1 MLFRIQSY
9 LQFIWHSKNEHG
21 VHSPFVF
28 LLLTQGLYNK
38 KIKLPVAAL
47 SSYKGV
53 NSKKSRLLF
62 KIVRYFIP
70 KSILIV
76 GATTFEKEVI
86 ALANLKAKIDID
98 IDIEIEIDID
108 NAIYNCIYFSSIGI
122 NSLTNETIEQLVLTI
137 ENDSF
142 WILDNIHANA
152 AVEAL
157 WQTLKQNPK
166 VTVTIDTYHFG
177 LVFFRREQ
185 VEQHFIIRA

>member
-9 LQFIWHSKNEHG
+9 IQFLWHSKNEHG

-28 LLLTQGLYNK
+28 LLLTQGLYNT
-38 KIKLPVAAL
+38 KIKLPEAAL
-47 SSYKGV
+47 STYKGV

-62 KIVRYFIP
+62 KIVCYFSP

-76 GATTFEKEVI
+76 GDTTSEKEVMELANPKATIDI
-86 ALANLKAKIDID
+86 ALDS
-98 IDIEIEIDID
+98 
-108 NAIYNCIYFSSIGI
+108 AIYDCIYIHSQEFQFI
-122 NSLTNETIEQLVLTI
+122 TNERIEQMLNTT

-142 WILDNIHANA
+142 WILEDIHANPA
-152 AVEAL
+152 TEAL
-157 WQTLKQNPK
+157 WQTLQQNPK

-185 VEQHFIIRA
+185 AKEHFIIRA

>member
-9 LQFIWHSKNEHG
+9 LQFLWHSKNEHG
-21 VHSPFVF
+21 VHSPFIF

-47 SSYKGV
+47 STYKGV

-62 KIVRYFIP
+62 KIVRYFSP

-76 GATTFEKEVI
+76 GDTTFEKEVM
-86 ALANLKAKIDID
+86 ALANPKATIDIALD
-98 IDIEIEIDID
+98 SANYD
-108 NAIYNCIYFSSIGI
+108 CIYIHSQQFPFI
-122 NSLTNETIEQLVLTI
+122 TNERIEQMLNTT

-142 WILDNIHANA
+142 WILENIHANPA
-152 AVEAL
+152 AEAL
-157 WQTLKQNPK
+157 WQTLQQNPK

-177 LVFFRREQ
+177 LVFFRKEQ
-185 VEQHFIIRA
+185 AKEHFIIRA

>member
-1 MLFRIQSY
+1 MIFRISSY
-9 LQFIWHSKNEHG
+9 LQFLWHSKNEHG

-38 KIKLPVAAL
+38 KIKLPVADL
-47 SSYKGV
+47 SACKGV

-62 KIVRYFIP
+62 KIVRYFSP

-76 GATTFEKEVI
+76 GDTTFEKEVM
-86 ALANLKAKIDID
+86 ALANPKTTIDIALD
-98 IDIEIEIDID
+98 S
-108 NAIYNCIYFSSIGI
+108 AIYDCIYIHSQEFQFI
-122 NSLTNETIEQLVLTI
+122 TNGRIEQMLNTT

-142 WILDNIHANA
+142 WILEDIHANA
-152 AVEAL
+152 ATEAL
-157 WQTLKQNPK
+157 WQTLQQNPK

-185 VEQHFIIRA
+185 AKEHFIIRA

>member
-1 MLFRIQSY
+1 
-9 LQFIWHSKNEHG
+9 
-21 VHSPFVF
+21 
-28 LLLTQGLYNK
+28 LLTQGLYNK
-38 KIKLPVAAL
+38 KIKLPVSNL
-47 SSYKGV
+47 STYKGV

-62 KIVRYFIP
+62 KIGHYFSP

-76 GATTFEKEVI
+76 GASTFEKEVF
-86 ALANLKAKIDID
+86 ALANPKAKID
-98 IDIEIEIDID
+98 IDID

-122 NSLTNETIEQLVLTI
+122 NSITNETIEQLVLTI

-142 WILDNIHANA
+142 WIIENVHANA
-152 AVEAL
+152 AAEAL

-185 VEQHFIIRA
+185 VKEHFIIRA

>member
-1 MLFRIQSY
+1 MRFRIQSY
-9 LQFIWHSKNEHG
+9 LQFLWHSKNEHG

-47 SSYKGV
+47 STYKGV

-62 KIVRYFIP
+62 KIVRYFSP

-76 GATTFEKEVI
+76 GDTTFEKEVM
-86 ALANLKAKIDID
+86 ALANPKATIDIALD
-98 IDIEIEIDID
+98 S
-108 NAIYNCIYFSSIGI
+108 AIYDCIYIHSQEFQFI
-122 NSLTNETIEQLVLTI
+122 TNERIEQMLNTT

-142 WILDNIHANA
+142 WILEDIHANA
-152 AVEAL
+152 ATEAL

-177 LVFFRREQ
+177 LVFFRKEQ
-185 VEQHFIIRA
+185 AKEHFIIRA

>member
-1 MLFRIQSY
+1 MRFRIQSY
-9 LQFIWHSKNEHG
+9 LQFLWHSKNEHG

-28 LLLTQGLYNK
+28 LLLTQGVYNK
-38 KIKLPVAAL
+38 KIKLPVADL
-47 SSYKGV
+47 STYKGV

-62 KIVRYFIP
+62 KIVRYFSP

-76 GATTFEKEVI
+76 GDTTFEKEVMV
-86 ALANLKAKIDID
+86 LSNPKATID
-98 IDIEIEIDID
+98 IDID

-122 NSLTNETIEQLVLTI
+122 NSITNETIEQLVLTI

-142 WILDNIHANA
+142 WILENIHANA
-152 AVEAL
+152 AAEAL

-185 VEQHFIIRA
+185 VKEHFIIRA

>member
-1 MLFRIQSY
+1 MIFRIKSY
-9 LQFIWHSKNEHG
+9 IQFLWHSKNEHG

-38 KIKLPVAAL
+38 KIKLPDADL
-47 SSYKGV
+47 STYKGV

-62 KIVRYFIP
+62 KIVHYFSP

-76 GATTFEKEVI
+76 GDTTFEKEVM
-86 ALANLKAKIDID
+86 ALANPKAT
-98 IDIEIEIDID
+98 IDID

-122 NSLTNETIEQLVLTI
+122 NSITNETIEQLVLTI

-142 WILDNIHANA
+142 WIIENVHANA
-152 AVEAL
+152 AAEAL

-185 VEQHFIIRA
+185 VKEHFIIRA

>member
-1 MLFRIQSY
+1 MRFRIKSY
-9 LQFIWHSKNEHG
+9 LQFLWHSKNEHG

-38 KIKLPVAAL
+38 KIKLPVADL
-47 SSYKGV
+47 STYKGV

-62 KIVRYFIP
+62 KIVHYFSP

-76 GATTFEKEVI
+76 GDTTFEKEVI
-86 ALANLKAKIDID
+86 ALANPKAKIDID
-98 IDIEIEIDID
+98 ID
-108 NAIYNCIYFSSIGI
+108 NVIYNCIYFSSIPT
-122 NSLTNETIEQLVLTI
+122 NSITNETVEQLILTV

-142 WILDNIHANA
+142 WILENIHANA
-152 AVEAL
+152 AAEAL

-185 VEQHFIIRA
+185 VKEHFIIRA

>member
-1 MLFRIQSY
+1 MRFRIQSY
-9 LQFIWHSKNEHG
+9 LQFLWHSKNEHG

-38 KIKLPVAAL
+38 KIKLPVADL
-47 SSYKGV
+47 STYKGV

-62 KIVRYFIP
+62 KIVRYFSP

-76 GATTFEKEVI
+76 GDTTFEKEVMVLSNPKATIDI
-86 ALANLKAKIDID
+86 ALDS
-98 IDIEIEIDID
+98 
-108 NAIYNCIYFSSIGI
+108 AIYDCIYIHSQEFQFI
-122 NSLTNETIEQLVLTI
+122 TNERIEQMLNTT

-142 WILDNIHANA
+142 WILEDIHANPA
-152 AVEAL
+152 AEAL
-157 WQTLKQNPK
+157 WQTLQQNPK

-185 VEQHFIIRA
+185 VKEHFIIRA

>member
-9 LQFIWHSKNEHG
+9 LQFLWHSKNEHG

-47 SSYKGV
+47 STYKGV
-53 NSKKSRLLF
+53 NSKKSRFLF
-62 KIVRYFIP
+62 KIVRYFSP

-76 GATTFEKEVI
+76 GDTTFEKEVM
-86 ALANLKAKIDID
+86 ALANPKSNIDIK
-98 IDIEIEIDID
+98 
-108 NAIYNCIYFSSIGI
+108 NAIYNCIYFSSIPT
-122 NSLTNETIEQLVLTI
+122 NSITNETVEQLILTI

-142 WILDNIHANA
+142 WILEDIHANA
-152 AVEAL
+152 AAEAL
-157 WQTLKQNPK
+157 WQTLQQNPK

-177 LVFFRREQ
+177 LVFFRKEQ
-185 VEQHFIIRA
+185 AKEHFIIRA